1 MLHDID
7 LVSLAADFTVAGQ
20 EYAEAQNLAA
30 LNRSGATRFVTSAR
44 MMTMRATIVATGTIS
59 VFEALL
65 QQSLGWKNAFLA
77 LDSHLR
83 KHGFDDLA
91 ERFLDYRAAINVLKH
106 GTGKSHQRL
115 IARRA
120 QLDFPV
126 RELDQPFHDE
136 GDVSEISTL
145 VRADVEFVRKCARL
159 VEEIATA
166 LRRTIENPEV
176 LS

>member
-7 LVSLAADFTVAGQ
+7 LVSLAADYTVAGQ
-20 EYAEAQNLAA
+20 DYAEAQNLGA
-30 LNRSGATRFVTSAR
+30 LGKSGATSLVTAAR

-65 QQSLGWKNAFLA
+65 QQSLGWDNPFSA
-77 LDSHLR
+77 LDKHLR
-83 KHGFDDLA
+83 THGLDDLA

-106 GTGKSHQRL
+106 GAGKSHERL
-115 IARRA
+115 IARKA

-145 VRADVEFVRKCARL
+145 VRADVEFVKKCARL
-159 VEEIATA
+159 IDEVTAA
-166 LRRTIENPEV
+166 LRRTIENRSV
-176 LS
+176 LG